1 MKKLILSISL
11 ICFSQLIFS
20 QDVNL
25 SDSLNTE
32 KTITIKDS
40 RIDKLNEKYTS
51 RYSLKGYRIQIYSGN
66 KKQLANQTRASFL
79 RVHPKTKAHLNYKQ
93 PHYKVRVGDFKTKLE
108 ALKYKKFIT
117 KEFPNSFIVRDEID
131 IKELI
136 E

>member
-1 MKKLILSISL
+1 MKKIILSISL

-117 KEFPNSFIVRDEID
+117 KEFPSSFIVRDEID
-131 IKELI
+131 VKELI